1 MLSQAQVISF
11 IKVLSFQGCKFTLY
25 YKKVKT
31 LGVIKVKND
40 FLYYFYG
47 LIQIYM
53 ASSFEKFQKRR
64 LISSYFSVVLS
75 IFLVL
80 FLLGALGLFVIHSE
94 KISNSFK
101 EDIPM
106 SVYFKD
112 EANDSILKAFDAKLK
127 GSNYVKDYAFVS
139 KDDAAKNN
147 KDIVGEDFLEFLG
160 MNPLPNSFDIHLKGE
175 YVEAAKIKQIE
186 SDIKTN
192 DMVSE
197 VIYDKRLVD
206 LANENI
212 KKISFWILVISGV
225 FAVISMLLINSS
237 LRLSVY
243 SNRFIIKTM
252 QMVGATKSF
261 IRKPFIWRGIR
272 LGLIGSVL
280 AIAALIAL
288 NYYVDSLFPSL
299 GIAKDYVSL
308 GIVLAGVILVGIIIT
323 WISTFFATQRFL
335 NLKTDDLY

>member
-1 MLSQAQVISF
+1 M
-11 IKVLSFQGCKFTLY
+11 G
-25 YKKVKT
+25 
-31 LGVIKVKND
+31 
-40 FLYYFYG
+40 
-47 LIQIYM
+47 
-53 ASSFEKFQKRR
+53 SSFEKFQKRR

-80 FLLGALGLFVIHSE
+80 SLLGALGFFVIHSE

-112 EANDSILKAFDAKLK
+112 EANDTILKAFDAKLK
-127 GSNYVKDYAFVS
+127 ASKYVKDYVFVS

-197 VIYDKRLVD
+197 VIYDKRLVE

-212 KKISFWILVISGV
+212 KKISFWILVISAV
-225 FAVISMLLINSS
+225 FGLISMLLINSS

-261 IRKPFIWRGIR
+261 IRKPFIWRSIR
-272 LGLIGSVL
+272 LGLIGSGL
-280 AIAALIAL
+280 AVVAVIAL
-288 NYYVDSLFPSL
+288 TFYVDGLFPSL
-299 GIAKDYVSL
+299 GIGKDYVSMAIISV
-308 GIVLAGVILVGIIIT
+308 GILIVGIIIT

-335 NLKTDDLY
+335 NLRTDDLY